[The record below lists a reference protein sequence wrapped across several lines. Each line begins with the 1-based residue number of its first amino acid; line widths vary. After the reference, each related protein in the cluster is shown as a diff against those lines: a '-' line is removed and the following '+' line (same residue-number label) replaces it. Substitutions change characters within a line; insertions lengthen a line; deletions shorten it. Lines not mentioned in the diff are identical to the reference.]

1 MSSKQLTLTDYTEL
15 DELLEEASKY
25 FKARKVAI
33 LVLKQ
38 FCRDK
43 HPSTEVSLAAAAQ
56 LLKDKVNA
64 EEYRLLKNL
73 RELKTCRE
81 IAEST

>member
-1 MSSKQLTLTDYTEL
+1 MSSKQFTLADYAEM
-15 DELLEEASKY
+15 DELLDEALKY
-25 FKARKVAI
+25 FKARRVAI
-33 LVLKQ
+33 LVLKE

-64 EEYRLLKNL
+64 EEYRLLKSL

-81 IAEST
+81 ISEST

>member
-1 MSSKQLTLTDYTEL
+1 MSSKQFTLADYAEM
-15 DELLEEASKY
+15 DELLDEALKY
-25 FKARKVAI
+25 FKARRVAI
-33 LVLKQ
+33 LVLKE
-38 FCRDK
+38 FCSDK

-64 EEYRLLKNL
+64 EEYRLLKSL

-81 IAEST
+81 ISEST

>member
-1 MSSKQLTLTDYTEL
+1 VSSKQFTLADYAEM
-15 DELLEEASKY
+15 DELLDEASKY

-43 HPSTEVSLAAAAQ
+43 HPSTEVSLAAAAEI
-56 LLKDKVNA
+56 LKSKISA
-64 EEYRLLKNL
+64 EEYRLLKSL

-81 IAEST
+81 ISEST